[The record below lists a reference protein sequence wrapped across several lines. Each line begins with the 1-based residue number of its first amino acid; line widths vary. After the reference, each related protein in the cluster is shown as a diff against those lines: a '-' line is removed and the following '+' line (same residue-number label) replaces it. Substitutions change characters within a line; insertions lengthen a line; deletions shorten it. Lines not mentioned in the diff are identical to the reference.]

1 MNKKQVVEPR
11 CEISKLNIEDIKKD
25 VRHSNAQAS
34 FRRKPYG
41 NSVFTE
47 FIQEI
52 DHDQIILEEQQRM
65 RNAGI
70 GFSETKQCGFRD
82 AYVMGV

>member
-1 MNKKQVVEPR
+1 MHRQVLEENLMETV
-11 CEISKLNIEDIKKD
+11 
-25 VRHSNAQAS
+25 
-34 FRRKPYG
+34 F
-41 NSVFTE
+41 FTE